1 MIISGTGYDE
11 SRDLGEVVYGGVR
24 YRVVFDSKRQRTIC
38 TPVAGQEATIA
49 PDYSHPIPESHL

>member
-38 TPVAGQEATIA
+38 IAVAGQNPTVV
-49 PDYSHPIPESHL
+49 PDYSHPIPVSRF

>member
-38 TPVAGQEATIA
+38 IPVAGPNSAVA